1 MREHEPDSI
10 KAARKVADA
19 DQYDAILNALSDMY
33 RFQIDTRTMTHSALL
48 TLSGRV
54 LDNEKA
60 VKDGCAE
67 CKQTLQRFMLIIT
80 GLVVAILVVMLL
92 ILHRVYQ

>member
-1 MREHEPDSI
+1 
-10 KAARKVADA
+10 
-19 DQYDAILNALSDMY
+19 MY

-60 VKDGCAE
+60 VKDGCTE

-80 GLVVAILVVMLL
+80 GQVVAILVVMLL

>member
-48 TLSGRV
+48 YLSGRV

-60 VKDGCAE
+60 VKDGFAG
-67 CKQTLQRFMLIIT
+67 CKQVLWWFVVIIT
-80 GLVVAILVVMLL
+80 GLMVAILVVMLL